1 MPENKKILVVD
12 DDPDI
17 VTYLETLLTDN
28 NYDVIT
34 APNGKEAFEKAKAI
48 KPDLV
53 TLDITM
59 PEESGVRAFRDLQED
74 PSTANIPVIIITG
87 VSTEFKKF
95 IETRK
100 NLKPP
105 ASYFAKPINKNELI
119 TKIKEIIG

>member
-1 MPENKKILVVD
+1 MPDNKKILIVD

-17 VTYLETLLTDN
+17 ITYLETLLIDN
-28 NYDVIT
+28 GYDVVS
-34 APNGKEAFEKAKAI
+34 APNGKEAFEKAKTI
-48 KPDLV
+48 KPDLI

-59 PEESGVRAFRDLQED
+59 PEESGVRAFRDLQEE
-74 PSTANIPVIIITG
+74 PLTTNIPVIIITG

-105 ASYFAKPINKNELI
+105 AAYFPKPINKNELI
-119 TKIKEIIG
+119 TKVKEIIG